1 MIRPLSSLVL
11 VTLLAGCASA
21 EQNQLLGDMLS
32 RAMQETS
39 LSGADQ
45 GLAVKTVQ
53 VAAQGAGQA
62 SSAARSEGA
71 GSGSAAAEPAA
82 DTEADW

>member
-62 SSAARSEGA
+62 SSATRSEGN
-71 GSGSAAAEPAA
+71 GSAAAEPAA
-82 DTEADW
+82 DAEADW

>member
-53 VAAQGAGQA
+53 VAAQSAGQA
-62 SSAARSEGA
+62 SSATRSEGN
-71 GSGSAAAEPAA
+71 GSTAAEPAA
-82 DTEADW
+82 DAEADW